1 MPGWENS
8 FFRDSLLISLNFYK
22 KFESLLSKEIF
33 LMNHLHDAIK
43 NFKKKRLFSS
53 VCFSSI
59 MVRTEI
65 DEIKDLCDHCLGR
78 IYAMEGHGLSN
89 KDRGMAIRVI
99 YAMEHDMSVEDLY
112 PENCTICGNIFDN
125 VEKFAELIIKELNKF
140 EFQTF
145 LIGSRVDFD
154 TMEKDEKLREKYGG
168 RGEKITNELDR
179 EIGKIVSEKIKKD
192 VSFNDPE
199 ITAIIDVTYE
209 YVELKIKPIFIYGR
223 YRKLV
228 RGIPQTKWIKGK
240 GEMSIEDMV
249 GEICKKNFLGQDYVF
264 HGEGREDVD
273 VRMLGNGRPFII
285 EIKNPIKRNVDLK
298 IIEDEI
304 NETFND
310 KVNVKLLKYVSRKD
324 VSKLKERRSRKKYV
338 LKISFEEN
346 IDPEKV
352 LKILSE
358 FQGKVIYQRTPLRV
372 LKRRADLVR
381 ERRIYSIKAIEIGK
395 SEITL
400 EIVTD
405 PGLYVKEFVHGDQ
418 GRTRPNLAEMFGG
431 KIKIESLDVVEI
443 ETED

>member
-1 MPGWENS
+1 
-8 FFRDSLLISLNFYK
+8 
-22 KFESLLSKEIF
+22 
-33 LMNHLHDAIK
+33 
-43 NFKKKRLFSS
+43 
-53 VCFSSI
+53 

-65 DEIKDLCDHCLGR
+65 DEIRDLCDHCLGR
-78 IYAMEGHGLSN
+78 IYALEGHGLSN
-89 KDRGMAIRVI
+89 RDRGRAIRVI
-99 YAMEHDMSVEDLY
+99 YAMEHDLNIESLY
-112 PENCTICGNIFDN
+112 PEKCMVCGNIFDN
-125 VEKFAELIIKELNKF
+125 VEKYAQLIIDELKNY

-145 LIGSRVDFD
+145 LIGSRVDFE

-168 RGEKITNELDR
+168 RGEKITNEIDR
-179 EIGKIVSEKIKKD
+179 EIGKIVSERIDKD
-192 VSFNDPE
+192 VSFNDPD

-209 YVELKIKPIFIYGR
+209 YVELMVKPIFIYGR

-228 RGIPQTKWIKGK
+228 RGIPQTKWIKGE
-240 GEMSIEDMV
+240 GEMSVEEMV
-249 GEICKKNFLGQDYVF
+249 GEICKKHFLGQSYVL

-285 EIKNPIKRNVDLK
+285 EIDHPIKRNVDLK
-298 IIEDEI
+298 TIENEI
-304 NETFND
+304 NETFHD
-310 KVNVKLLKYVSRKD
+310 KIEVRLLKYVSRKD
-324 VSKLKERRSRKKYV
+324 VSNLKERRSRKKYI

-352 LKILSE
+352 SEILSQ

-372 LKRRADLVR
+372 IKRRADKVR
-381 ERRIYSIKAIEIGK
+381 ERKIHSIKILEIK
-395 SEITL
+395 EREVTV